1 MVKFS
6 PSHLNNIEGE
16 YYKQNELTTDLITF
30 KPGDRAYLPT
40 MKACTFGVKDHMW
53 ALEYSR
59 GSNYLQLPYILGLL
73 PLALPFQMTGTL
85 FATLDFTSLFRMQ
98 FIYAKL
104 LFHELLVNRK
114 I

>member
-1 MVKFS
+1 MDGKFFS
-6 PSHLNNIEGE
+6 CSSQRYQGE

-59 GSNYLQLPYILGLL
+59 GSKTTN
-73 PLALPFQMTGTL
+73 
-85 FATLDFTSLFRMQ
+85 
-98 FIYAKL
+98 
-104 LFHELLVNRK
+104 
-114 I
+114 